1 MKIVI
6 FLTKINYHTENLFMT
21 FFKYIYI
28 LLLFM
33 LISVTIVFSQS
44 KTEIDSM
51 YAETLKLAD
60 DTNKVNSL
68 NELSWFCVNN
78 SYLSEA
84 NKIGEKSYEISKK
97 LNYIKGIA
105 YATKSIAAT
114 YFYGGNYDKALIFY
128 EKSHKAFNDIGHKKG
143 IAIAFRNLG
152 NVYHQLGNYK
162 TAIEYYF
169 KSLKLREEINDK
181 RGIAAV
187 YGAIGLVYME
197 QGKKERK
204 SALEYFNK
212 ALAIDIELNNKNGM
226 AMNYL
231 YIGNVYSERFIE
243 KKLSD
248 IADSALIYFNKCK
261 EISEEIENVYLL
273 AIVEEAL
280 GLNYLQRKE
289 YNKAYEYYE
298 NSLRLNI
305 EMGNKFGM
313 AGVYNSLGVLFKNQK
328 NIKKAKQYF
337 LKSYNTA
344 HEIQATNIEKESSG
358 ELSYIYSKL
367 GEFKSAFE
375 YQLISITLKDSL
387 QNKENTKKLTQLAMQ
402 YEFDKK
408 EKLQELET
416 QKREVIFQADIKR
429 QKMTTNFFIALF
441 SIVFVFAFFVYRSF
455 RNKKKANKLLQE
467 KNTEI
472 NQQRE
477 EIEQQRDYAVEQTE
491 IISEQHKH
499 ITDSI
504 VYAQRIQNAVLP
516 PKEYLDSLLK
526 EYFILYKPRD
536 IVSGDYYW
544 ATEKDNKIILAVAD
558 CTGHGV
564 PGAFMSLLGTS
575 FLNEIVNKFDTSAGQ
590 EIKASNILD
599 SLRIAVKTSLR
610 QTGKDTEAKDGMDM
624 SLVIIDF
631 EKNIMQYSGANNPI
645 IIIRNN
651 ELVKHKADRMPVG
664 IHYKGEK
671 DFTNNIIDIQKG
683 DAIYMFSDGYIDQ
696 FGGAAGR
703 KYMIKRF
710 SNLILQLWQSPMPE
724 QEELFDDVIV
734 KWQRH
739 ENDKGEEFKQIDDIL
754 VVGFRV

>member
-1 MKIVI
+1 
-6 FLTKINYHTENLFMT
+6 
-21 FFKYIYI
+21 
-28 LLLFM
+28 M
-33 LISVTIVFSQS
+33 LISVAGVFSQS
-44 KTEIDSM
+44 RAEIDSM

-78 SYLSEA
+78 SYLSKA
-84 NKIGEKSYEISKK
+84 NTIGEKSYEISTK
-97 LNYIKGIA
+97 LNYTKGVA

-114 YFYGGNYDKALIFY
+114 HFYRGDYDKALIFY
-128 EKSHKAFNDIGHKKG
+128 EKSHKSFNETGNKKG

-169 KSLKLREEINDK
+169 KSLKLREEINDR
-181 RGIAAV
+181 RGISAV

-204 SALEYFNK
+204 FALEYFKK
-212 ALAIDIELNNKNGM
+212 ALVIDIELNNKNGM
-226 AMNYL
+226 ATNYL
-231 YIGNVYSERFIE
+231 YIGNVYSERLIDE
-243 KKLSD
+243 RLAEDRHIDERLPD

-261 EISEEIENVYLL
+261 EITEEIGNIYLL
-273 AIVEEAL
+273 AIVEGAL
-280 GLNYLQRKE
+280 GLNYYQRLE
-289 YNKAYEYYE
+289 YDKAFEYYE
-298 NSLRLNI
+298 NSLQLYI
-305 EMGNKFGM
+305 KSGNKYGM
-313 AGVYNSLGVLFKNQK
+313 AGLYNSLGVLFKEQNK
-328 NIKKAKQYF
+328 IKEAKQYF

-344 HEIQATNIEKESSG
+344 HEIQATNIEKVSSN
-358 ELSYIYSKL
+358 ELSLIYSSL
-367 GEFKSAFE
+367 GDFKNAFEFKI
-375 YQLISITLKDSL
+375 ISSILKDSL

-455 RNKKKANKLLQE
+455 RNKKRANKLLQE

-477 EIEQQRDYAVEQTE
+477 EIEQQRDYAVEQTG

-575 FLNEIVNKFDTSAGQ
+575 FLNEIVNKFDTSTGQ
-590 EIKASNILD
+590 EIQASNILD

-631 EKNIMQYSGANNPI
+631 EKNIMQYAGANNPI

-651 ELVKHKADRMPVG
+651 ELIKHKADRMPVG

-671 DFTNNIIDIQKG
+671 DFTNNIIDIQKD

-710 SNLILQLWQSPMPE
+710 SSLILQLWQRPMPE